1 MQTKYGAELENI
13 VYSVAT
19 SFHTPELAKKLFDRL
34 DAEPHKPTRVKK
46 PQPMIMKKPLSC
58 RKQDTTTVMKRRK
71 QVRKVKG
78 AMVLKLKPVKVLKPK
93 PVKVLKPRH
102 RSF

>member
-1 MQTKYGAELENI
+1 MQTKYRAELEHI
-13 VYSVAT
+13 IYSAAML
-19 SFHTPELAKKLFDRL
+19 FHTPELAKKLFDRL

-46 PQPMIMKKPLSC
+46 PQPMIMKKPVSC

-78 AMVLKLKPVKVLKPK
+78 
-93 PVKVLKPRH
+93 
-102 RSF
+102 